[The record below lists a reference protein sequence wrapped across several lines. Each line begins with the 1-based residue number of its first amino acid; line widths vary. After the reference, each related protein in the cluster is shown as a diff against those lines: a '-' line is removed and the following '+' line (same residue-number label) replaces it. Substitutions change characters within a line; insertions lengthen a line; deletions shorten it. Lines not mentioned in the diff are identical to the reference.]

1 MLWLRDLFS
10 QFQFPSRSGLFVS
23 SLLREPTP
31 GEPDPG
37 EPAPGEHAPGEPDL
51 KRLGE
56 APDAPTDGGK
66 IPDLTPFAL
75 RAHGPCSAG
84 AEPIAVHKHG
94 LPAKIVLDLRYRQ
107 HVGFVKY
114 GQVLRYDWPEA
125 DIALYQELLDAVQY
139 ALTGRRPVLARVL
152 AYIALFIRLR
162 IERTHGGTP

>member
-23 SLLREPTP
+23 SLLREP
-31 GEPDPG
+31 DPG
-37 EPAPGEHAPGEPDL
+37 EPAPGEPAPGEPDL
-51 KRLGE
+51 NRLGE

-66 IPDLTPFAL
+66 TPFAL